1 MEGGGKEGEG
11 GEEGEDEETAW
22 VRIHLT
28 AAAHCA
34 TFYGKAHRVFLTHL
48 LSTDSIFLSTC
59 IDIILT
65 PTLCTIYA
73 CHAPLYTFANKYMI
87 RAACLRKLLT
97 DQSETFCRRVPGFF
111 RAAPSF
117 SLFLVLCGLQMHRF
131 RVQNQL

>member
-1 MEGGGKEGEG
+1 M
-11 GEEGEDEETAW
+11 GEDSSYSSCT
-22 VRIHLT
+22 
-28 AAAHCA
+28 A
-34 TFYGKAHRVFLTHL
+34 TFYGKAHRAVFLTHL

-97 DQSETFCRRVPGFF
+97 DQSETFCPCSRFLSSAAFFLPISRSLRPSDASLPCAKPTLRILSRWIRVNLENF
-111 RAAPSF
+111 RPD
-117 SLFLVLCGLQMHRF
+117 
-131 RVQNQL
+131 